1 MTNLYHALTLLCFC
15 AHMIVCP
22 VGYWAIYRSASMIP
36 HSCLVTLSV
45 VWAQVPRP
53 AGLQRAGAECDQQE
67 AAQTPQPGLELE
79 TKVREDFTSTEKW
92 VFGDLSF

>member
-36 HSCLVTLSV
+36 HSCSVTLSLS
-45 VWAQVPRP
+45 RF
-53 AGLQRAGAECDQQE
+53 RNQQDSSV
-67 AAQTPQPGLELE
+67 PGLSVTSRRQRRHRNLVTTKFNLINWALE
-79 TKVREDFTSTEKW
+79 TAR
-92 VFGDLSF
+92 